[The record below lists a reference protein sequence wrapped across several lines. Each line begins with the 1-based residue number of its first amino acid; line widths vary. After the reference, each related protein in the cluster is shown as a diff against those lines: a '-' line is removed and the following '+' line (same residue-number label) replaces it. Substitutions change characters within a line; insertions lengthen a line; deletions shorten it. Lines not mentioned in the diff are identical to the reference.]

1 MSKKPK
7 TDNKTSK
14 SPKSASKSKTGKRRV
29 SSAKKETRKR
39 KTPAP
44 EAAHPM
50 ETAADQTPL
59 PPRPELRADHEQET
73 VVEIE
78 PAGIA
83 PYDETLLDVCRT
95 RWQLADWEAL
105 ARVESLTLRNHPQR
119 AKIALL
125 VAAAHFQLGRNQEA
139 QRFLQSALDWGASH
153 RQAVQILMSGV
164 HHCLAEAHG
173 LLGRAENA
181 HSHHLDALRTGGVP
195 GDAELLARVRLTKNP
210 MTTTE
215 SWTS

>member
-1 MSKKPK
+1 MSKKPETEK
-7 TDNKTSK
+7 K
-14 SPKSASKSKTGKRRV
+14 ASKRAKSSGVSGTGKRRV
-29 SSAKKETRKR
+29 FSAKKETRKR

-59 PPRPELRADHEQET
+59 PPRPELQAYHEQET

-95 RWQLADWEAL
+95 RWQLADWDSL
-105 ARVESLTLRNHPQR
+105 ARIESETLRNHPQR

-139 QRFLQSALDWGASH
+139 QRLLQSALDWGASE
-153 RQAVQILMSGV
+153 RQTVQMLMSGI
-164 HHCLAEAHG
+164 HNSLAEAHE
-173 LLGRAENA
+173 LLGHAENTRV
-181 HSHHLDALRTGGVP
+181 HHLDALRMGGVP
-195 GDAELLARVRLTKNP
+195 GDAELLTRMRMMKTS
-210 MTTTE
+210 MTDR
-215 SWTS
+215 